1 MQSIP
6 VPVGYT
12 WLHSIFLVPI
22 LHYLWYLFYADA
34 FNVESRE
41 LSRRCEHSRL
51 TWLFP
56 LSAILVLCSGS
67 SLPWSQGYCPLARS
81 WPCGLHAGACFYQTL
96 VRLCDGVWRVSR
108 ANNLHDILHTNGT
121 NGNMFSFMGV
131 PEIQKCSHSSII
143 QNLNFTHIHNFQ
155 ASKSETKSSP
165 CSGGAELQ
173 SRGKK
178 SDPNQKRGTCQKGR
192 GCLEQPPGIC
202 QRTSHSSW

>member
-1 MQSIP
+1 MAPFDIP
-6 VPVGYT
+6 RAYITLSLV
-12 WLHSIFLVPI
+12 SFLCRYV
-22 LHYLWYLFYADA
+22 
-34 FNVESRE
+34 FNVETRE

-108 ANNLHDILHTNGT
+108 VNNLHDILHMNGT
-121 NGNMFSFMGV
+121 NGKMFSFYGGPRDTKMLTLIDYTKFKFYTYLQF
-131 PEIQKCSHSSII
+131 PDIEIGNQVFSM
-143 QNLNFTHIHNFQ
+143 FR
-155 ASKSETKSSP
+155 
-165 CSGGAELQ
+165 GAELQ

-178 SDPNQKRGTCQKGR
+178 SYPNQKRGTCQKGR